1 MSSGLTSHNLSELR
15 TDICVMTDSGCTTE
29 YREHVVSVIILATV
43 SLLFLTSVLINVTI
57 VIIHIKTSSLR
68 TISNR

>member
-1 MSSGLTSHNLSELR
+1 MSVGLTSNNLSEHG
-15 TDICVMTDSGCTTE
+15 DSEVRDHCE
-29 YREHVVSVIILATV
+29 FRDNVVNVILLCTV
-43 SLLFLTSVLINVTI
+43 SLLFLLAILINVTI